1 MEERKF
7 DSKSIKTLNDWFE
20 LTKKIYKPNERWSEL
35 RICEYDIDSRG
46 KDSSNYRT
54 VFSTTLRPEIAKRYF
69 GDYIL
74 IAVENGTL
82 NNAGQSIYSIIKPD
96 LYPFTEES

>member
-1 MEERKF
+1 MERNVGNKR
-7 DSKSIKTLNDWFE
+7 IKTLNDWFE
-20 LTKKIYKPNERWSEL
+20 LTEKIYKPNERWSEL
-35 RICEYDIDSRG
+35 RICEYDIDDKQ
-46 KDSSNYRT
+46 KDQSKYRT

-74 IAVENGTL
+74 LAVENGTL